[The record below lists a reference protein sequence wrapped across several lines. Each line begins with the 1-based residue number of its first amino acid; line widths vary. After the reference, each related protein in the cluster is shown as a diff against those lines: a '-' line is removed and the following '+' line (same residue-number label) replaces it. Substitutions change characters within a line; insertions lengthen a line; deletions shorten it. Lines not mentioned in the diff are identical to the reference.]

1 VRKAGTCEQRRA
13 DLGGI
18 DDVDRQGGIIGIRYG
33 TETFG
38 RIVNAV
44 LRVSALGLGQLVAI
58 GLLLFLPAGTFDYWQ
73 AWAFLAVFALTAWIP
88 SIYLQVTNPVVLQRR
103 MRSGPIAEG
112 RTVQKIVMIGLY
124 GSLAAICVVS
134 ALDHRFGW
142 SSVPMA
148 LCVIGN
154 VLAGAGLGVAV
165 LVAVQNTYASTTVQ
179 VETGQRVVSTGLYG
193 LVRHP
198 MYTGNVLMLVGL
210 PLALGSFWAL
220 AFVMPGVAVL
230 AARIH
235 DEEKLLGDELDGY
248 REYTQKVRSRLIPHM
263 W

>member
-1 VRKAGTCEQRRA
+1 M
-13 DLGGI
+13 
-18 DDVDRQGGIIGIRYG
+18 
-33 TETFG
+33 
-38 RIVNAV
+38 NAV
-44 LRVSALGLGQLVAI
+44 LKVAALGFTQLVAI
-58 GLLLFLPAGTFDYWQ
+58 ALLVLVPAGTLDYWQ
-73 AWAFLAVFALTAWIP
+73 AWAFLAVFALTAWLP
-88 SIYLQVTNPVVLQRR
+88 SIYLQITNPVVLERR

-112 RTVQKIVMIGLY
+112 RAVQKMVMLGLY
-124 GSLAAICVVS
+124 GSLVAICVVS

-142 SSVPMA
+142 SSVPVA

-154 VLAGAGLGVAV
+154 ILAGAGLVVTV

-179 VETGQRVVSTGLYG
+179 VETGQTVVSTGLYG

-198 MYTGNVLMLVGL
+198 MYTGNVLILVGL

-230 AARIH
+230 ATRIH

-248 REYTQKVRSRLIPHM
+248 REYTEKVRSRLIPYM

>member
-1 VRKAGTCEQRRA
+1 VA
-13 DLGGI
+13 
-18 DDVDRQGGIIGIRYG
+18 
-33 TETFG
+33 
-38 RIVNAV
+38 
-44 LRVSALGLGQLVAI
+44 ALGFGQLVAI
-58 GLLLFLPAGTFDYWQ
+58 ALLVFVPAGTVHYWQ
-73 AWAFLAVFALTAWIP
+73 AWAFLAVFTLTAWLP
-88 SIYLQVTNPVVLQRR
+88 SIYLQITNPVVLERR

-112 RTVQKIVMIGLY
+112 RAVQKIVMLGLY
-124 GSLAAICVVS
+124 GSLVAICVVS

-142 SSVPMA
+142 SSVPA
-148 LCVIGN
+148 PLCVIGN
-154 VLAGAGLGVAV
+154 VLAGAGLVVTV

-179 VETGQRVVSTGLYG
+179 VETGQTVVSTGLYG

-198 MYTGNVLMLVGL
+198 MYTGNVLILVGL
-210 PLALGSFWAL
+210 PLALGSFWSL

-248 REYTQKVRSRLIPHM
+248 REYTQKVRSRLIPYM